1 MSEYNISMLNV
12 RVFLSIEADGELLG
26 KVVIHLRYDVVPR
39 SVPATLIFSKPT
51 FLNYL
56 EHVKTFCVCARV
68 NRG

>member
-1 MSEYNISMLNV
+1 M
-12 RVFLSIEADGELLG
+12 FLSIEADGELLG
-26 KVVIHLRYDVVPR
+26 RVVIHLRYDVVPR
-39 SVPATLIFSKPT
+39 SVPATLIFSKLT